1 MCQTIYPN
9 ITNIT
14 SAQITALSC
23 FNTISGL
30 ANIIINLYLVYG
42 ILKLEL
48 VKKTSYKFILFLCIS
63 DICVGIFPQQTLTA
77 LLLSKTGVNR
87 CLLEITTQAFQAAF
101 CQFSVIMILIITV
114 DRYLHMNYL
123 TRYNRYMTT
132 KRALLLLLMNLLT
145 CVVLVIL
152 SVTASIYH
160 FYFTMHTVVL
170 ILNSLIFTIIL
181 VGYTKTYFS
190 LRNRVNDIQ
199 FGKYNLP
206 AMSASAFII
215 TSKSLPTT
223 ETLQSAKRK
232 QKHHLNFAKPMIFVL
247 LTLAVCYLPY
257 FTIVTLV
264 TYVRFRQRQFVDYK
278 NTRTILLFWSL
289 QLVYLNSTLNGIIV
303 IISCKVLRQLAWK
316 RLRKEETSTAGKTQS
331 KRTFVTCTQTPKLP
345 QRRITRSMSF

>member
-1 MCQTIYPN
+1 MCQTIYPD

-14 SAQITALSC
+14 STQTTALSS

-30 ANIIINLYLVYG
+30 TNIIINLYLVYG
-42 ILKLEL
+42 LLKLEL
-48 VKKTSYKFILFLCIS
+48 VKKTSYRFILFLCIS
-63 DICVGIFPQQTLTA
+63 DICVGVFPQPTLTA
-77 LLLSKTGVNR
+77 LLLSKTSVNR

-123 TRYNRYMTT
+123 TRYNRYMT
-132 KRALLLLLMNLLT
+132 KNRALLLLLMNLLT
-145 CVVLVIL
+145 CAMLVIL

-181 VGYTKTYFS
+181 AGYTKTYFS
-190 LRNRVNDIQ
+190 LRNRVNDIK
-199 FGKYNLP
+199 FGKHNLP
-206 AMSASAFII
+206 AISASAFII
-215 TSKSLPTT
+215 TSKSLATT

-232 QKHHLNFAKPMIFVL
+232 QKHHLNFAKAMIFVL

-257 FTIVTLV
+257 FTIVTIV
-264 TYVRFRQRQFVDYK
+264 TYFRFRQRYFVDYK
-278 NTRTILLFWSL
+278 NTRAILLFWSL

-303 IISCKVLRQLAWK
+303 IISCKVLRQFAW
-316 RLRKEETSTAGKTQS
+316 RSLRRNEASTASKTQS
-331 KRTFVTCTQTPKLP
+331 KRNLVTTKQTPTLP
-345 QRRITRSMSF
+345 QRRISRSMSL